1 MTETT
6 SPTNFTADL
15 ESSVERTNTTTN
27 SNAIQPELTLA
38 TRSDESN
45 SYSPIMENY
54 NSPTAPLTADTDD
67 ATARLLRI
75 RDELTQQVRERDNA
89 ARQLEIQKEI
99 DELQNSLDRR
109 HRRESDHY
117 ADLTY
122 EERFPNSDVPQAP
135 NPNSTASTPF
145 AI

>member
-1 MTETT
+1 MTDTN
-6 SPTNFTADL
+6 SPTNLTADL

-27 SNAIQPELTLA
+27 SNEIQPELA
-38 TRSDESN
+38 SAIRSDESN
-45 SYSPIMENY
+45 SYSPIMEHY

-109 HRRESDHY
+109 KK
-117 ADLTY
+117 ALLF
-122 EERFPNSDVPQAP
+122 RFDSGINLFRCLFCIRCLFSKFEFNS
-135 NPNSTASTPF
+135 NLIRT
-145 AI
+145 

>member
-1 MTETT
+1 MTDTN
-6 SPTNFTADL
+6 SPTNLTADL

-27 SNAIQPELTLA
+27 SNEIQPELA
-38 TRSDESN
+38 SAIRSDESN

-99 DELQNSLDRR
+99 DELQNS
-109 HRRESDHY
+109 
-117 ADLTY
+117 
-122 EERFPNSDVPQAP
+122 F
-135 NPNSTASTPF
+135 F
-145 AI
+145 